1 MIPVAKQPADGE
13 DDDDDEGGG
22 ERVSKKEDAQR
33 PGEGVNGR

>member
-13 DDDDDEGGG
+13 DDDDEGGG